1 MTTYVLGAGASRAAG
16 YPLANELGNRLRDWA
31 DQPTT
36 NEMCRDS
43 VRELFDIYGD
53 LSNLEQ
59 VLTELD
65 ESRPGSRVAAHSPE
79 MRGRLRLY
87 LRVAISELFRTLERG
102 PAPLYERLAREKAH
116 PGDVIVTFNY
126 DVACERELK
135 RAGLWEIS
143 DGYGFSLNSTVIPA
157 SRVCVLKLHG
167 SANWLESAFGG
178 NAGFFQGGP
187 NAFGPRPVIPKWVL
201 EFFGYP
207 SEIRDPEAPHRIL
220 AAVPAMIMPTLNKR
234 FYEQTSGGRELE
246 SFWEDLWEQAEHA
259 LKSSEEIVIVG
270 YSMAPA
276 DERARNLLLSAPNG
290 HVRVG
295 IFCGA
300 STKSVSDEF
309 VENGFSNVYTF
320 GNHLFEDYLA
330 LEAKPPAS
338 HEPTP

>member
-16 YPLANELGNRLRDWA
+16 YPLANELGDRLRDWA
-31 DQPTT
+31 EQPTA
-36 NEMCRDS
+36 NQMCRDS
-43 VRELFDIYGD
+43 IRELFDIYGG

-65 ESRPGSRVAAHSPE
+65 ESNLGSRVAAYSPE
-79 MRGRLRLY
+79 KRGRLRLH
-87 LRVAISELFRTLERG
+87 LRLAISELFRALERE
-102 PAPLYERLAREKAH
+102 PAPLYERLAREKAR
-116 PGDVIVTFNY
+116 PGDVVVTFNY

-143 DGYGFSLNSTVIPA
+143 DGYGFSLNSEAIPP
-157 SRVCVLKLHG
+157 SRVSVLKLHG

-178 NAGFFQGGP
+178 NNGFFQSGP
-187 NAFGPRPVIPKWVL
+187 NAFGSRPVIPKWVL

-220 AAVPAMIMPTLNKR
+220 AAVPAMIMPTFNKR

-246 SFWEDLWEQAEHA
+246 SFWEDLWEQAKHA
-259 LKSSEEIVIVG
+259 LRSSEEIVIVG
-270 YSMAPA
+270 YSMPAA
-276 DERARNLLLSAPNG
+276 DERARNLLLSAPDA

-309 VENGFSNVYTF
+309 VEQGFSNVYTL
-320 GNHLFEDYLA
+320 GNKLFEDYLA
-330 LEAKPPAS
+330 FETKVPAS
-338 HEPTP
+338 REPTR